1 MLVDLK
7 PDDPGWGAAL
17 PVLQE
22 LRPHMTSEL
31 LSQVLDEGSRQGL
44 RFTALFEHDRCV
56 AVAGW
61 RVVAN
66 TSSIRKLY
74 VDDLATAAADRSR
87 GHGASLLAALAQRGR
102 DLGCRLIELDSGVQR
117 HDAHR
122 FYVRE
127 RMAIIAHHFSKPC

>member
-1 MLVDLK
+1 MLVDLE
-7 PDDPGWGAAL
+7 PDDPRWEAAL
-17 PVLQE
+17 PVLRE
-22 LRPHMTSEL
+22 LRPHLTGEL
-31 LSQVLDEGSRQGL
+31 LAQVLDEGGRQGL
-44 RFTALFEHDRCV
+44 RFTAVVEHDRCV

-74 VDDLATAAADRSR
+74 VDDLATAADHRSQ
-87 GHGASLLAALAQRGR
+87 GHGAVLLAALNERGR

-122 FYVRE
+122 FYLRE
-127 RMAIIAHHFSKPC
+127 RMAISAHHFSKPC